1 MKLCYQKERYDA
13 AGVDTSNLAAQRDF
27 IALIAKVD
35 SIEINKLVNVSTG
48 LKNLK
53 TKLEDLD
60 ADKLKTVP
68 VDLKKK

>member
-1 MKLCYQKERYDA
+1 MMLQALIHLIQLLKEI
-13 AGVDTSNLAAQRDF
+13 